1 MKKTLLAVALL
12 PALALLLAPSRTTA
26 STISECQAAIATL
39 TLETQ
44 GTTFVGDKA
53 VKTESQL
60 LFHLSKASSGLDMA
74 AFKDALQQ
82 MGDYSSDL
90 KNAVV
95 SGTVAAGDAAF
106 LQTGAAGVVTCIKA
120 IGQ

>member
-12 PALALLLAPSRTTA
+12 PALALLLAPSRAPA

-39 TLETQ
+39 SLQTQ

-60 LFHLSKASSGLDMA
+60 LFHLSKASSGIDKA
-74 AFKDALQQ
+74 SFKDALQQ

-95 SGTVAAGDAAF
+95 SGTVAAADAAF
-106 LQTGAAGVVTCIKA
+106 LQTGAAGVSTCIAA

>member
-12 PALALLLAPSRTTA
+12 PALVMLLAPSRAAA
-26 STISECQAAIATL
+26 STVSECQAAIATL
-39 TLETQ
+39 TLQTQ

-53 VKTESQL
+53 AKVESQL
-60 LFHLSKASSGLDMA
+60 LFHLSKASSGLDKA
-74 AFKDALQQ
+74 EFRDAVKQ

-90 KNAVV
+90 NSAVI
-95 SGTVAAGDAAF
+95 SGTVAAADAAF